1 MSIMTVLPLTPDE
14 LLTTTRSVRK
24 RLDLDRP
31 VPLELI
37 RECLDLA
44 LQAPSGSNSQGWHW
58 LVITDPETKSA
69 IGDLYRRSTEKYLEI
84 RSQQMEAPGAPGADS
99 ADGKAIR
106 RIRDSSA
113 YLGQHMGDVPV
124 QVIACIEVAG
134 EWKAGASQTGLWGS
148 LLPAAWSYMLAAR
161 SRELGT
167 AWTTLH
173 LAYEEEAAEILGLPG
188 HVRQGVLIPT
198 AYYTGET
205 FRPAPRRPL
214 DDVLHLN
221 HW

>member
-1 MSIMTVLPLTPDE
+1 
-14 LLTTTRSVRK
+14 
-24 RLDLDRP
+24 
-31 VPLELI
+31 
-37 RECLDLA
+37 
-44 LQAPSGSNSQGWHW
+44 
-58 LVITDPETKSA
+58 
-69 IGDLYRRSTEKYLEI
+69 
-84 RSQQMEAPGAPGADS
+84 
-99 ADGKAIR
+99 
-106 RIRDSSA
+106 
-113 YLGQHMGDVPV
+113 MGDVPV

-173 LAYEEEAAEILGLPG
+173 LAYEEEAAEILGLPS

-205 FRPAPRRPL
+205 FRPPPAVPWTTCCTSTTGEPQPL
-214 DDVLHLN
+214 LRQAARSRTCMARSAISIANLVSGSPN
-221 HW
+221 RSPSVRSSWRMR